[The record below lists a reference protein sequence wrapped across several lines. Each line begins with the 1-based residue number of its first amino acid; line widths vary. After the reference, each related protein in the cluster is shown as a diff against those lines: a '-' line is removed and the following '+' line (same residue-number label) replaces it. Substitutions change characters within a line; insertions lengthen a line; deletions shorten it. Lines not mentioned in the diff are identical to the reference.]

1 MCVCVYVC
9 MVNVCRTPPPPA
21 RPAEQYVL
29 SAEEMTYL
37 AARRQSELQRVEE
50 GKAAVAAA
58 AAKARLGWAKA
69 GGEYQAHPD
78 IANQGRRI
86 NVEGDAHTHTT
97 RAHAHTHHTPTGIG
111 CRLSLLETAVGDLK
125 KILLSLNQIQKAT
138 IPYEKLMDIWA
149 EFDSIASSLDQ
160 RFFNTFAELDLLSDA
175 SVYLALEVDDKRKK
189 RRAGDEE
196 TLFILH
202 FIPREHA

>member
-1 MCVCVYVC
+1 MNHRRESFINRAFFRIFPKIGQRNRVFFLSLTLCMCVCVYVC

-58 AAKARLGWAKA
+58 AAKARLGWATA

-78 IANQGRRI
+78 IYNQGRRK
-86 NVEGDAHTHTT
+86 NVEGNTHARARTHTSHTH
-97 RAHAHTHHTPTGIG
+97 RHRVPP
-111 CRLSLLETAVGDLK
+111 LLAGDGSWGLK
-125 KILLSLNQIQKAT
+125 KNSVEPQ
-138 IPYEKLMDIWA
+138 P
-149 EFDSIASSLDQ
+149 DSKGNHPLRKVDG
-160 RFFNTFAELDLLSDA
+160 
-175 SVYLALEVDDKRKK
+175 YL
-189 RRAGDEE
+189 G
-196 TLFILH
+196 
-202 FIPREHA
+202 